1 MEQNATRPGSQNC
14 RSSVF
19 VGLVWLAGS
28 ESGGDER
35 TWAAH
40 GWGAGS
46 GGRDGGP
53 ATCQQN

>member
-1 MEQNATRPGSQNC
+1 MEQNATQNC

-19 VGLVWLAGS
+19 VDLVWLAGS

-53 ATCQQN
+53 ATC